1 VRFIG
6 LGLEFLSRHATIF
19 LAVGVLSGLV
29 MPDLAHL
36 LRPMLGLIVLFNLV
50 AALVRLNFSEVVG
63 FRRRPLLLLIVLLF
77 VLILSPIALA
87 SILNATVQFTSLSL
101 GLVTALVLMA
111 AAPPITSAPAFALIL
126 GLDAAFSVLI
136 VVVAHL
142 LVPFSLPVLAIV
154 LLDLELDTS
163 VAEMMMRLALIVGGS
178 LLLTFALKRFPSSA
192 EYINRSPKKIE
203 GLSVLGLILFA
214 IAIMDGVGEMALARP
229 DFAILTIV
237 AAFSANAGLQA
248 VGVLVFWR
256 TGKRIAFTIGHMT
269 GNCNMGLVLA
279 VLGSQ
284 ANAEVAFFFALAQLP
299 MYMLPLIALPI
310 YRRFLPEN
318 RE

>member
-1 VRFIG
+1 MRCIG

-111 AAPPITSAPAFALIL
+111 AAPPITSARGWWSSWGTP
-126 GLDAAFSVLI
+126 
-136 VVVAHL
+136 VVAR
-142 LVPFSLPVLAIV
+142 SRQRWSTLPA
-154 LLDLELDTS
+154 S
-163 VAEMMMRLALIVGGS
+163 
-178 LLLTFALKRFPSSA
+178 
-192 EYINRSPKKIE
+192 YCH
-203 GLSVLGLILFA
+203 
-214 IAIMDGVGEMALARP
+214 
-229 DFAILTIV
+229 
-237 AAFSANAGLQA
+237 
-248 VGVLVFWR
+248 
-256 TGKRIAFTIGHMT
+256 RI
-269 GNCNMGLVLA
+269 
-279 VLGSQ
+279 
-284 ANAEVAFFFALAQLP
+284 
-299 MYMLPLIALPI
+299 
-310 YRRFLPEN
+310 
-318 RE
+318 